1 MFFNTDFFFSMLR
14 ITAPILF
21 ATLGAVVGEKAGV
34 SNIGLDGIMMIS
46 ALFGSLTTY
55 WSGSWLVGLTVA
67 VLIGILVAL
76 LMGFFAFNLKTDII
90 LVGIAINMIGSGGTL
105 FLVKVIT
112 DLTEGKAMASTTS
125 LITRSLQ
132 IPSVQIPILRNIPI
146 LGDILSGHCLLTYL
160 AFILVFLV
168 WVLLYRTP
176 LGLNIRS
183 VGENPNAASSVG
195 VSVLKIRYIAIAFG
209 GAMSGSGGAFMS
221 MYYAMGW
228 SQDMVAGRGFIALAA
243 QAMGGGEPFG
253 SMLAALVFGFAQAL
267 GIKVSSKGIDSNLV
281 SPIPYLVTILGLV
294 VFAIVARQRV
304 KRQHSAAALKKT
316 AEKNSK

>member
-55 WSGSWLVGLTVA
+55 WTGSWLVGLTVA
-67 VLIGILVAL
+67 VVIGILVAM

-112 DLTEGKAMASTTS
+112 NLTEGKAMASTTS
-125 LITRSLQ
+125 LITRNLQ
-132 IPSVQIPILRNIPI
+132 IPSVQIPLLKDIPI
-146 LGDILSGHCLLTYL
+146 LGDILSGHCLLTYI
-160 AFILVFLV
+160 AFLLVFLV

-195 VSVLKIRYIAIAFG
+195 VSVMKIRYIAIAFG
-209 GAMSGSGGAFMS
+209 GAMAGFGGAFMS

-304 KRQHSAAALKKT
+304 KRQHSAAALKKV
-316 AEKNSK
+316 AAQNSK

>member
-1 MFFNTDFFFSMLR
+1 MLQLIFNTDFFFSILR

-34 SNIGLDGIMMIS
+34 SNIGLEGTMMVS

-55 WSGSWLVGLTVA
+55 WSGSWAVGLVVA
-67 VLIGILVAL
+67 LFCGVLVSL

-90 LVGIAINMIGSGGTL
+90 LTGIAVNMIGSGGTL

-112 DLTEGKAMASTTS
+112 QMTEGKALASTTS
-125 LITRSLQ
+125 LITKDLQ
-132 IPSVQIPILRNIPI
+132 IPSWNIPI
-146 LGDILSGHCLLTYL
+146 IKDIPVIGDVLSGHCILTYL
-160 AFILVFLV
+160 AFLLVFLT
-168 WVLLYRTP
+168 WVLLYKTP

-195 VSVLKIRYIAIAFG
+195 VSVMKIKYIAIGFS
-209 GAMSGSGGAFMS
+209 GAMAGFGGAFMS

-228 SQDMVAGRGFIALAA
+228 SQDMVSGRGFIALAA
-243 QAMGGGEPFG
+243 QAMGAGEPLG

-267 GIKVSSKGIDSNLV
+267 GIKISSRGIDSNLV
-281 SPIPYLVTILGLV
+281 SPIPYVVTILGLV
-294 VFAIVARQRV
+294 VFAVAARMKV
-304 KRQHSAAALKKT
+304 KRQHSAAALRE
-316 AEKNSK
+316 ASK